1 MLLLLRCRV
10 YPAQLTGLVS
20 SAQITPVGLLMSTP
34 ALPAAAT
41 RWYLDVVRE
50 CQLADYGPVRGTM
63 VIRPYGYALWEGVQV
78 RSAHWG
84 ERRGWEQGR
93 EPSVLGHVG
102 ARCSHGLSRGRASFM
117 LPACICCKP
126 PAGSVLASSA
136 FRPTRLPSRPRPLQ
150 SHLDKAFKETGH
162 QNAYFPQLIPYSFLA
177 KEAEHVE
184 GFAPELALVTKGAA
198 HRCCCGWT
206 AAAGL
211 CCCRWAP

>member
-1 MLLLLRCRV
+1 M
-10 YPAQLTGLVS
+10 
-20 SAQITPVGLLMSTP
+20 P
-34 ALPAAAT
+34 ALPAAVT

-78 RSAHWG
+78 RVAHWG
-84 ERRGWEQGR
+84 GRRGWELGR
-93 EPSVLGHVG
+93 EPSQLGHVEA
-102 ARCSHGLSRGRASFM
+102 ARCTHGLSGGKASFM
-117 LPACICCKP
+117 LPACTSAASRWP
-126 PAGSVLASSA
+126 GSILASSA
-136 FRPTRLPSRPRPLQ
+136 PLPTCLPSRPQPLQ

-184 GFAPELALVTKGAA
+184 GFAPELALVTKGAV
-198 HRCCCGWT
+198 HRCCCGRCCCGWA

-211 CCCRWAP
+211 GCCQWAP